1 MKTEQILSAI
11 KFPVSFNASGILV
24 NADGFKLYPYQYTVI
39 AAAINSLQ
47 EKEGGG
53 ICQAEIIGESC
64 LYPLCTCHEIK
75 EQPYVTICN
84 ELGDKP
90 KSAQEVTDQES
101 PSTPSEEEWKE
112 ALEARIKN
120 TKANLREAHLIKIG
134 AEWAKKFLNK

>member
-1 MKTEQILSAI
+1 MNSKEIEKVIRDAVRQSRCGLGSMDVEYQYSVEQI
-11 KFPVSFNASGILV
+11 
-24 NADGFKLYPYQYTVI
+24 I

-47 EKEGGG
+47 E
-53 ICQAEIIGESC
+53 
-64 LYPLCTCHEIK
+64 P
-75 EQPYVTICN
+75 VTICN

-134 AEWAKKFLNK
+134 AEWAKKFLNE